1 MAYDGE
7 SLKVVGTRQ
16 PGEVFG
22 EVPINEVTASAA
34 APAASSLATGFT
46 ASITG
51 LQGGLAYAVELLG
64 TWSASNALNTTTLN
78 QMFLVGL
85 N

>member
-1 MAYDGE
+1 MTLQVDGRY
-7 SLKVVGTRQ
+7 V
-16 PGEVFG
+16 
-22 EVPINEVTASAA
+22 NEATASAA
-34 APAASSLATGFT
+34 APAATALAAAFT

-51 LQGGLAYAVELLG
+51 LQGSLAYSVELLG
-64 TWSASNALNTTTLN
+64 TWSASSASNTTTLN